1 MDFSSRLKEARKAAH
16 MTQQVLGEEIGVSGV
31 AVRMWESGLRRPGIE
46 RVKRIAQTLGV
57 TLEYLMGEEER
68 PKVLTKQLVPGLEQL
83 LRARKMYRLSEEDQK
98 ALKAYIDYLYS
109 KTK

>member
-1 MDFSSRLKEARKAAH
+1 MDFSSRLREARKAAH
-16 MTQQVLGEEIGVSGV
+16 MTQQSLGDEIGVSAV

-46 RVKRIAQTLGV
+46 RVRTIARTLGV
-57 TLEYLMGEEER
+57 TVEHLMEDQEVRAPAQG
-68 PKVLTKQLVPGLEQL
+68 QLVPGLEQL
-83 LRARKMYRLSEEDQK
+83 LKARKMYKLSEEDQK